1 MRTAPRDA
9 LVADSIAPA
18 QRGLAFGFHRAADT
32 AGAVL
37 GLAVAL
43 LVVWLAQAGNVG
55 LTAGT
60 FRTLVLISLIPAALA
75 VGFVVG
81 VIWAVMHPDQTVEE
95 MQKSLTFPAIGAE
108 LAIVAIYIAV
118 AVIWEKSIK
127 RKAGAGR

>member
-1 MRTAPRDA
+1 MIMGAELALTIMGLFLLIRGKGLGKESAPHPQYR
-9 LVADSIAPA
+9 LL
-18 QRGLAFGFHRAADT
+18 GGFMLS
-32 AGAVL
+32 VL
-37 GLAVAL
+37 
-43 LVVWLAQAGNVG
+43 
-55 LTAGT
+55 
-60 FRTLVLISLIPAALA
+60 PAALA